1 MAPQRKQ
8 NTLADHIAFYFTY
21 ILLANT
27 VSIVWVLQFTLA
39 VVSCSSVHP
48 PIYISIHSL
57 THQHTCLAIY
67 LSSNLLSTHTTT
79 YSSKHPPTHPQ
90 TNTTTQSIQTS
101 IYHPTLLPCNHL
113 PPFTHPLT
121 YPSILSRTHFIGCIA
136 QRVLSPFHTSV
147 QTLSVVSAELQPLLQ
162 LLCFRSSWLK

>member
-1 MAPQRKQ
+1 M
-8 NTLADHIAFYFTY
+8 FCFTY

-48 PIYISIHSL
+48 PIYTSIHSP
-57 THQHTCLAIY
+57 THQHMCLAIY
-67 LSSNLLSTHTTT
+67 LSSILLSTHTTIC
-79 YSSKHPPTHPQ
+79 SSKHLPTHPQ
-90 TNTTTQSIQTS
+90 TNTTTQSIHTS
-101 IYHPTLLPCNHL
+101 RYPSSLLPCNHL

-136 QRVLSPFHTSV
+136 QRVLSPFILQSRPSALCQLNSNPFCNCSV
-147 QTLSVVSAELQPLLQ
+147 SDLVGSVKTMNLEDAP
-162 LLCFRSSWLK
+162 R